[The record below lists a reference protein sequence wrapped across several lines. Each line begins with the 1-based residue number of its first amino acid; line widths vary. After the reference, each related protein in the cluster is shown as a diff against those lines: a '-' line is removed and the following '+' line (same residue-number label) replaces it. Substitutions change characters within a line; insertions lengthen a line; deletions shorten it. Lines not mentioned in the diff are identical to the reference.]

1 MLIYTVIK
9 MDLKPTQMRL
19 IVDLACRYY
28 LLFWADPKQVAAEI
42 FVKSFE
48 KVTEAVRFSLT
59 D

>member
-1 MLIYTVIK
+1 